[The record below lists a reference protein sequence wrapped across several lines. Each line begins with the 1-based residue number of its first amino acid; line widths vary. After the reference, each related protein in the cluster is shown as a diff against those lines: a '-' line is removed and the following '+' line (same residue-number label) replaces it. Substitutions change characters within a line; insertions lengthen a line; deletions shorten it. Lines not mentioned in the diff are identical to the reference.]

1 MAPRKLEVFESG
13 NVLLACAG
21 GEVVV
26 SSYGG
31 GGLCGQV
38 TGSTVVDK
46 VGRNCQIL
54 RRLVE
59 CQQSPLNELYS
70 LTVLRLQLGFRLI
83 LSIEHLWK
91 LVGWYHRFCA
101 MVCSVN
107 KYCSTREY
115 QGGV

>member
-1 MAPRKLEVFESG
+1 MAPRKPEVFESG

-46 VGRNCQIL
+46 ARGNCQIL

-59 CQQSPLNELYS
+59 CQRSRLNELYS
-70 LTVLRLQLGFRLI
+70 LTTLRLQSGFRLI

-91 LVGWYHRFCA
+91 LGLGGTTDFVPWY
-101 MVCSVN
+101 VV
-107 KYCSTREY
+107 
-115 QGGV
+115 